1 MIELGKTQTLRVLRI
16 KDVGVYLGEPGNEK
30 VSVLLPKRQVPEGT
44 KIGNM
49 LDVFIYRDSE
59 DRLIATRTAPKL
71 EVGQMAELEVREVT
85 KIGAFLD
92 IGLERDVL
100 LPYKEQT
107 YRVKAGDRCLA
118 ALYTDRSARLA
129 ATMKIYPYLTA
140 DSPYQKDDR
149 VTGRVYE
156 KSDNWGLF
164 VAVDNQYMGL
174 IPTRELFGDVRLGD
188 VVEARVAR
196 VHEDGKLDLSLR
208 ERRENQMD
216 IDAQTILT
224 VIDEYDGVL
233 PFGEKV
239 SPEIIKREF
248 NMSKNAFKRALGHLL
263 KAGAVEITEKYIK
276 RK

>member
-1 MIELGKTQTLRVLRI
+1 
-16 KDVGVYLGEPGNEK
+16 
-30 VSVLLPKRQVPEGT
+30 
-44 KIGNM
+44 
-49 LDVFIYRDSE
+49 
-59 DRLIATRTAPKL
+59 
-71 EVGQMAELEVREVT
+71 MAELEVREVT

-140 DSPYQKDDR
+140 DSPYKKDDR

-164 VAVDNQYMGL
+164 VAVDNRYMGL

-216 IDAQTILT
+216 IDSQTILT